1 MLFPSKVTSYSESVF
16 PQSIIILRTIKKQRA
31 VSVLELYSQTKEHF
45 DNIDSFISA
54 LDFLY
59 AIGFIVFDNQ
69 YGRITYA
76 C

>member
-1 MLFPSKVTSYSESVF
+1 MLFPSKVTSYSDSVF
-16 PQSIIILRTIKKQRA
+16 PKSIILLTIIKKQQS
-31 VSVLELYSQTKEHF
+31 VSVLELYSRTKEHF
-45 DNIDSFISA
+45 DNVDSFISA